1 MKIIKEHHRGISTI
15 LAFALIPLSGFATDI
30 YIPSLPSM
38 ATHLGVT
45 NAAVQLSLI
54 VFMVSSGISQLFVG
68 SLLDSFG
75 RYRLG
80 TISLLVFALASISIA
95 LSHSIQLIYA
105 MRVLQGI
112 TVALIVV
119 GKRAYFM
126 DTYTGEK
133 LKHYTSLFSIIWA
146 TAPIVAPFIGGYLET
161 AFGWQANFYFL
172 GIATLALFVLEL
184 VYSGESLKNYQPFK
198 AKSILQVYWSTLST
212 LDFSLG
218 LVMISLSYAML
229 IVYGMSSPFI
239 IEHVFHLSPVVTGY
253 CSLLSGVSLMTGG
266 VISKTLIK
274 KPLLKKV
281 WIAIAL
287 QTAFA
292 ALMIVASAF
301 KTNLVTLMMF
311 TAAVHLLSG
320 FVFNNIFAYCLGRF
334 SKNAGIASGVTGG
347 SLYIIT
353 SVFSY
358 GIVNVIAIKNQEFLG
373 IAYLTFA
380 VLACITFALFVKVS
394 KRHQAKQETAMV
406 LSNAVS

>member
-1 MKIIKEHHRGISTI
+1 MEIIKENHRGISTI

-184 VYSGESLKNYQPFK
+184 VYSQESLKNYQPFK

-218 LVMISLSYAML
+218 LVMIALSYAML

-266 VISKTLIK
+266 IISKTLIK
-274 KPLLKKV
+274 KLLLKKV
-281 WIAIAL
+281 WIAIAF
-287 QTAFA
+287 QTTFA
-292 ALMIVASAF
+292 VLMIVSSAF
-301 KTNLVTLMMF
+301 KTNLVTLMIF

-320 FVFNNIFAYCLGRF
+320 FIFNNIFAYCLGRF

-358 GIVNVIAIKNQEFLG
+358 GMVNVIAVKNQEFLG

-380 VLACITFALFVKVS
+380 VLACITFALFAKVS
-394 KRHQAKQETAMV
+394 NRHQAKQETAMV

>member
-1 MKIIKEHHRGISTI
+1 MKIIKENHRGISTI

-172 GIATLALFVLEL
+172 GVATFTLLVLEL

-218 LVMISLSYAML
+218 LVMIALSYAML

-266 VISKTLIK
+266 IISKTLIK
-274 KPLLKKV
+274 KPLVKKV
-281 WIAIAL
+281 WVAVTL
-287 QTAFA
+287 QTTFA
-292 ALMIVASAF
+292 ALMVVASAF

-311 TAAVHLLSG
+311 TAAVHFLSG
-320 FVFNNIFAYCLGRF
+320 FIFNNIFAYCLGRF

-380 VLACITFALFVKVS
+380 VLACITFALFTKA
-394 KRHQAKQETAMV
+394 RNGYHQKQETAMV

>member
-1 MKIIKEHHRGISTI
+1 MEIIKENHRGISTI

-80 TISLLVFALASISIA
+80 TISLLVFALSSISIA

-184 VYSGESLKNYQPFK
+184 VYSQESLKNYQPFK

-218 LVMISLSYAML
+218 LVMIALSYAML

-266 VISKTLIK
+266 IISKTLIK
-274 KPLLKKV
+274 KLLLKKV
-281 WIAIAL
+281 WIAIAF
-287 QTAFA
+287 QTTFA
-292 ALMIVASAF
+292 VLMIVSSAF
-301 KTNLVTLMMF
+301 KTNLVTLMIF

-320 FVFNNIFAYCLGRF
+320 FIFNNIFAYCLGRF

-358 GIVNVIAIKNQEFLG
+358 GMVNVIAVKNQEFLG

-380 VLACITFALFVKVS
+380 VLACITFALFAKVS
-394 KRHQAKQETAMV
+394 NRHQAKQETAMV

>member
-172 GIATLALFVLEL
+172 GVATLALFVLEL
-184 VYSGESLKNYQPFK
+184 VYSGESLNHYQPFK

-218 LVMISLSYAML
+218 LVMIALSYAML

-266 VISKTLIK
+266 IISKTLIK

-292 ALMIVASAF
+292 VLMIVSSAF
-301 KTNLVTLMMF
+301 KTNLITLMIF

-394 KRHQAKQETAMV
+394 KRHQAKQKTAMV